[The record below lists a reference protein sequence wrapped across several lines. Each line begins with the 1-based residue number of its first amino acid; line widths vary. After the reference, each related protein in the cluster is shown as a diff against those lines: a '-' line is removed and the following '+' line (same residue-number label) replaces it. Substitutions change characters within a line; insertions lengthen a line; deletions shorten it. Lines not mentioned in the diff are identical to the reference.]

1 MGIFDKL
8 GQGFG
13 SQKGMN
19 IEEYMTSAEMEDID
33 LLHEP
38 ADMYVKPV
46 TITSERDIELIEQEI
61 NKKNIILLDISELNK
76 RPNTRNTIIGN
87 LKTFVEK
94 INGDIGQINENR
106 VLITPTKVK
115 IIKGK
120 KPGSK

>member
-8 GQGFG
+8 GQSFG
-13 SQKGMN
+13 SQKGMD
-19 IEEYMTSAEMEDID
+19 IEEYMTSAEMEDVD

-46 TITSERDIELIEQEI
+46 TITSERDLDLIEQEI
-61 NKKNIILLDISELNK
+61 SKKNIILLDITELNK
-76 RPNTRNTIIGN
+76 RPNTRNTIIGS
-87 LKTFVEK
+87 LKAFVDK

-106 VLITPTKVK
+106 VLITPAKVK

-120 KPGSK
+120 KPSSK